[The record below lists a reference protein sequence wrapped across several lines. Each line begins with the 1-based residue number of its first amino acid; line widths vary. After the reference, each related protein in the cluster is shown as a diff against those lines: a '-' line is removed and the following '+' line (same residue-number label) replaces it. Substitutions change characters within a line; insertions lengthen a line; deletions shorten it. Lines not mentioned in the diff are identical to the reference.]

1 MSLFSEGR
9 LIHLLLP
16 QSLAPSVC
24 VHMGKVYVQYVC
36 LQVHPTGIIVLD
48 YLYCDRQHN
57 TFDVQ
62 FIYILHNMVI
72 LHVSTII
79 FWSSSGIT

>member
-1 MSLFSEGR
+1 MAFS
-9 LIHLLLP
+9 P
-16 QSLAPSVC
+16 QANYTDQATADCRRSCYVENSDGKQLAALNVIL
-24 VHMGKVYVQYVC
+24 G
-36 LQVHPTGIIVLD
+36 
-48 YLYCDRQHN
+48 QHN
-57 TFDVQ
+57 TFYVQ